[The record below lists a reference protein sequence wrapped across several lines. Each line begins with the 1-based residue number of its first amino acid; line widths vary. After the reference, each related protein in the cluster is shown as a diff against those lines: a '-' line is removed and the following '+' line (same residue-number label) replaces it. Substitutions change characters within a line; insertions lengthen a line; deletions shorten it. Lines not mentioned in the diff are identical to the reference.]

1 MADGPRFSTGMSQS
15 RSAVPGLW
23 GSMTA
28 ISAGGVCLEWLRS
41 QFGAFGTLPDYQT
54 LDDGAGKSGPG
65 ARGVSF
71 FPYFGGQKFPVQDD
85 RVKAAILGLDLS
97 HNPFDLT
104 RAVLEGVAYHVVW
117 VLEGM
122 GSNAQAVKMTGGA
135 AKSRLWRQIVADIAG
150 RSIDVPAAADTACT
164 GAAILAG
171 VGCGV
176 FQDAAQGYAQLGGP
190 VHTVE
195 PSAQAQAYRALF
207 PIYKAQARRLGAF
220 YCAD

>member
-1 MADGPRFSTGMSQS
+1 M
-15 RSAVPGLW
+15 
-23 GSMTA
+23 
-28 ISAGGVCLEWLRS
+28 EWLRS